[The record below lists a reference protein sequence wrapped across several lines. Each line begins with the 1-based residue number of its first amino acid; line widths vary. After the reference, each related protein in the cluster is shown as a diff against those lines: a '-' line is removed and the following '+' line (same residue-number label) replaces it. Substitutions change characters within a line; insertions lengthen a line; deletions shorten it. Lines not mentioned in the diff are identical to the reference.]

1 MPEQSTAITS
11 VEKLENLQKELITM
25 SQNLRELHNLM
36 GTSLKG
42 VNEKWKDHKYKE
54 FEDSFKPSMMRV
66 RELSDKYEKWAKEY
80 LQKRIDILKEQNGVG
95 FSS

>member
-11 VEKLENLQKELITM
+11 VEKLEELQKELVAM
-25 SQNLRELHNLM
+25 SQNLGELYKLM

-42 VNEKWKDHKYKE
+42 VNEKWKDLKYKE
-54 FEDSFKPSMMRV
+54 YEDSFKPSLNRV
-66 RELSDKYEKWAKEY
+66 RELSEKYEKWAKGY
-80 LQKRIDILKEQNGVG
+80 LQERINVLKEQDGVG